1 MQETGRQ
8 ITVAVVEDNP
18 RIRELLQEEI
28 SDEGHRFL
36 SFGTA
41 EDFLR
46 AMADS
51 DVTVDLVLLDVMLP
65 GMDGLTCLRHLRQSH
80 TPQQEAKAPKI
91 VIVTALNDE
100 DKRRQALADGAED
113 YVLKPDL
120 FLRLPE
126 LLKATASQ

>member
-1 MQETGRQ
+1 MQEAGRQ

-65 GMDGLTCLRHLRQSH
+65 GMDGLTCLRHLRQSR
-80 TPQQEAKAPKI
+80 TPQQEGQAPKI

-126 LLKATASQ
+126 LLKATASL

>member
-1 MQETGRQ
+1 MLEPAKV

-18 RIRELLQEEI
+18 RIRELLEEEI
-28 SDEGHRFL
+28 RDEGHHVF

-41 EDFLR
+41 EEFLF
-46 AMADS
+46 AIENS
-51 DVTVDLVLLDVMLP
+51 TFQSDLVLLDLMLP
-65 GMDGLTCLRHLRQSH
+65 GMDGLDCLRKLKRDS
-80 TPQQEAKAPKI
+80 TTSEAGRSPRV
-91 VIVTALNDE
+91 VIVTALNDA

-126 LLKATASQ
+126 LLQMPTA

>member
-1 MQETGRQ
+1 MQEAGRV

-18 RIRELLQEEI
+18 RIRDLLQEEI
-28 SDEGHRFL
+28 RDEGHRFL

-41 EDFLR
+41 EDFLI
-46 AMADS
+46 AMETSALA
-51 DVTVDLVLLDVMLP
+51 VDLVLLDVMLP
-65 GMDGLTCLRHLRQSH
+65 GMDGLTCLRRLRQNS
-80 TPQQEAKAPKI
+80 TPHPEARPPRV

-100 DKRRQALADGAED
+100 EKRRQAFADGAED

-126 LLKATASQ
+126 LLKGTASL

>member
-1 MQETGRQ
+1 MQEAGRD

-28 SDEGHRFL
+28 RDEGHRFL

-41 EDFLR
+41 EDFLS
-46 AMADS
+46 AMEETDLA
-51 DVTVDLVLLDVMLP
+51 VDLVLLDVMLP
-65 GMDGLTCLRHLRQSH
+65 GMDGLTCLRHLRQTS
-80 TPQQEAKAPKI
+80 TSDREAQPPKV

-100 DKRRQALADGAED
+100 DKRRQAFADGAED

-126 LLKATASQ
+126 LLKATASP

>member
-1 MQETGRQ
+1 MLEPAKV

-28 SDEGHRFL
+28 NDEGHRFL

-41 EDFLR
+41 EAFLK
-46 AMADS
+46 AMQD
-51 DVTVDLVLLDVMLP
+51 DDLTVDLVLLDVMLP
-65 GMDGLTCLRHLRQSH
+65 GMDGLTCLRHLKQNNRPNH
-80 TPQQEAKAPKI
+80 DGRAPKI

-100 DKRRQALADGAED
+100 DKRRQAMADGAED

-126 LLKATASQ
+126 LLRATASL

>member
-1 MQETGRQ
+1 MLEPAKV

-18 RIRELLQEEI
+18 RIRELLEEEI
-28 SDEGHRFL
+28 RDEGHHVF

-41 EDFLR
+41 EEFLC
-46 AMADS
+46 AIENS
-51 DVTVDLVLLDVMLP
+51 TFQSDLVLLDLMLP
-65 GMDGLTCLRHLRQSH
+65 GMDGLDCLRKLKRDSA
-80 TPQQEAKAPKI
+80 TSEPGRSPRV
-91 VIVTALNDE
+91 VIVTALNDA

-126 LLKATASQ
+126 LLQMPTA

>member
-1 MQETGRQ
+1 MLEPAKV

-18 RIRELLQEEI
+18 RIRELLEEEI
-28 SDEGHRFL
+28 RDEGHHVF

-41 EDFLR
+41 EEFLC
-46 AMADS
+46 AIENSAFQS
-51 DVTVDLVLLDVMLP
+51 DLVLLDLMLP
-65 GMDGLTCLRHLRQSH
+65 GMDGLDCLRKLKRDS
-80 TPQQEAKAPKI
+80 TTSEPGRSPRV
-91 VIVTALNDE
+91 VIVTALNDA

-126 LLKATASQ
+126 LLQMPTA

>member
-1 MQETGRQ
+1 MLEPAKV

-18 RIRELLQEEI
+18 RIRELLEEEI
-28 SDEGHRFL
+28 RDEGHHVV

-41 EDFLR
+41 EEFLGATENAALR
-46 AMADS
+46 
-51 DVTVDLVLLDVMLP
+51 VDLVLLDLMLP
-65 GMDGLTCLRHLRQSH
+65 GMDGLDCLRKLKRDS
-80 TPQQEAKAPKI
+80 TTNEVGRPPRV
-91 VIVTALNDE
+91 VIVTALNDA

-126 LLKATASQ
+126 LLQMPTA

>member
-1 MQETGRQ
+1 MQDVGRE

-41 EDFLR
+41 EEFLK
-46 AMADS
+46 AIQDN
-51 DVTVDLVLLDVMLP
+51 DLTVDLVLLDVMLP
-65 GMDGLTCLRHLRQSH
+65 GMDGLSCLRHLKQNNRPNHHDQ
-80 TPQQEAKAPKI
+80 APKI

-100 DKRRQALADGAED
+100 DKRRQAMADGAED

-126 LLKATASQ
+126 LLRATASL